1 MVETN
6 LRGMLDSPSTAGF
19 ASEDFF
25 WLSSKSSG
33 CERFTGD
40 AKKLDCFSPPSLH
53 TEPKLGACTFWILVV
68 VLDNLLATFYCKTFL
83 LRDISIL
90 DWQCFRAP
98 VQVFLLKT
106 TGLLSFHNRNIQFL
120 IMQHVLPRVPLP
132 TLIVLSFLLDSLI
145 TQGEQTTFTS
155 SWRKLVLSNRNIGQI
170 NFPFIAVPSALR
182 NRNQKNSNLLLLH
195 TLVYYSREFENKLDF
210 ISLSVFEWHSVVNN
224 VQ

>member
-1 MVETN
+1 M
-6 LRGMLDSPSTAGF
+6 
-19 ASEDFF
+19 
-25 WLSSKSSG
+25 
-33 CERFTGD
+33 
-40 AKKLDCFSPPSLH
+40 
-53 TEPKLGACTFWILVV
+53 LVV

-98 VQVFLLKT
+98 VLVFLLKT

-120 IMQHVLPRVPLP
+120 IMQHVLPRVPLS
-132 TLIVLSFLLDSLI
+132 TLIVLSFLRDSLI
-145 TQGEQTTFTS
+145 THAGRTKLTFTS

-210 ISLSVFEWHSVVNN
+210 TSLSVFEWHSVVADN
-224 VQ
+224 VNDKGDSRTIQEIVRAVVANLRVVFCKIRTSAWHVTWSIWLIFGM

>member
-6 LRGMLDSPSTAGF
+6 LRGMLDSSSTAGV

-170 NFPFIAVPSALR
+170 NFPFIAVPSVLR
-182 NRNQKNSNLLLLH
+182 NRNQKNGNLLLLH
-195 TLVYYSREFENKLDF
+195 TLVYYSREWN
-210 ISLSVFEWHSVVNN
+210 SLSVFEWHSVVNN

>member
-1 MVETN
+1 MVETY
-6 LRGMLDSPSTAGF
+6 LRGMPDSSSKAGV
-19 ASEDFF
+19 ASEEFF
-25 WLSSKSSG
+25 WLSSKSYG

-98 VQVFLLKT
+98 VLVFLLKT

-120 IMQHVLPRVPLP
+120 IMQHVL
-132 TLIVLSFLLDSLI
+132 TSSFVDADCAVFSSGQFNYTGRTKL
-145 TQGEQTTFTS
+145 TFTS

>member
-1 MVETN
+1 M
-6 LRGMLDSPSTAGF
+6 
-19 ASEDFF
+19 
-25 WLSSKSSG
+25 
-33 CERFTGD
+33 
-40 AKKLDCFSPPSLH
+40 
-53 TEPKLGACTFWILVV
+53 LVV

-98 VQVFLLKT
+98 VLVFLLKT

-120 IMQHVLPRVPLP
+120 IMQHVLPRVPLS

-145 TQGEQTTFTS
+145 THAGRTKLTFTS

-210 ISLSVFEWHSVVNN
+210 TSLSVFEWHSVVADN
-224 VQ
+224 VNDKGDSRTIQEIVRAVVANLRVVFCKIRTSAWHVTWSIWLIFGM

>member
-1 MVETN
+1 M
-6 LRGMLDSPSTAGF
+6 
-19 ASEDFF
+19 
-25 WLSSKSSG
+25 
-33 CERFTGD
+33 
-40 AKKLDCFSPPSLH
+40 
-53 TEPKLGACTFWILVV
+53 LVV

-120 IMQHVLPRVPLP
+120 IMQHVLPRVPLS
-132 TLIVLSFLLDSLI
+132 TLIVLSFLRDSLI
-145 TQGEQTTFTS
+145 THAGRTKLTFTS

-210 ISLSVFEWHSVVNN
+210 TSLSVFEWHSVVADN
-224 VQ
+224 VNDKGDSRTIQEIVRAVVANLRVVFCKIRTSAWHVTWSIWLIFGM

>member
-6 LRGMLDSPSTAGF
+6 LRGMLDSSSTAGV

-53 TEPKLGACTFWILVV
+53 TEPKLGACTFWMLVV

-98 VQVFLLKT
+98 VLVFLLKT

-120 IMQHVLPRVPLP
+120 IMQHVLPRVPLS
-132 TLIVLSFLLDSLI
+132 TLIVLSFLRDSLI
-145 TQGEQTTFTS
+145 THAGRTKLTFTS

-182 NRNQKNSNLLLLH
+182 NRNQK
-195 TLVYYSREFENKLDF
+195 K
-210 ISLSVFEWHSVVNN
+210 W
-224 VQ
+224 